1 MAFATR
7 RNAVDPTARFGALLS
22 AGAAAAAVAGL
33 VIVTVI
39 TYVSV
44 IPPIQDDLAP
54 RFGAPPVVDT
64 GEALL
69 SFTRA
74 GLLSAFALLAPPALR
89 WDGAS
94 SAGARTLQP
103 SADFAAVATAATYDL
118 ALVPGP
124 LAGLACPYVANVT
137 FDARGF
143 ADTCASA
150 PAPGTP
156 LGSATLD
163 ATGVLP
169 FAQLPPFLYAGPT
182 FLGYWNAA
190 NNTPFLSN
198 ASCGAGDKF
207 YYVVSDAGATPLGP
221 HSDWHPL
228 DQVVCFNGTWDHV
241 ALAAVDSIFGRM
253 GVVVAE
259 YADYSSALVEHA
271 GAPLADT
278 LNASFVTLGPSAGLP
293 GAVSLS
299 VVAGEMTQTGAAL
312 GLPAVPA
319 FPAANN
325 TVGGYPKNPVVD
337 HQGRWVYTDVGVPV
351 ETIAGTPDQIASA
364 CVGHT
369 CTLSLP
375 QNIAT
380 NATPVFAAVAV
391 GGTTLAGSGAA
402 TVTLPA
408 ITGTAVVTAGA
419 QTVGGTKSFSS
430 AVVVLA
436 DAGVQLN
443 NAGNTFSTTLSAA
456 AGLAQNTALRLPP
469 DGGAA
474 GNVLV
479 GDGAGN
485 LAYGVNGAAL
495 AKYYATALASA
506 SGAAFTTLYGAGTGS
521 LTIPANT
528 LVANSGVRAVLA
540 CSHVSGVGTST
551 YRVVLGGTTLVTSPA
566 LANVASTPM
575 HIEVTVWVPSAG
587 TALVSGTIV
596 RGSAISVFTQ
606 PSPVAFNP
614 AVANAFNIQVA
625 FSSTAT
631 ASCRGFMRVAPD
643 LF

>member
-22 AGAAAAAVAGL
+22 AGAAAAAVVGL

-39 TYVSV
+39 TYVAV
-44 IPPIQDDLAP
+44 IPSIQDDLAP

-64 GEALL
+64 GEAQL

-124 LAGLACPYVANVT
+124 LAGLACPYVANMT

-143 ADTCASA
+143 ADTCASS

-156 LGSATLD
+156 LGVATLD
-163 ATGVLP
+163 AAGLVPL
-169 FAQLPPFLYAGPT
+169 AQLPPFLYAGPT

-190 NNTPFLSN
+190 LNLPFLDN
-198 ASCGAGDKF
+198 ATCGATDDF
-207 YYVVSDAGATPLGP
+207 YYVVSDAGSVQLGP

-228 DQVVCFNGTWDHV
+228 DQAVCYNGTWDHV
-241 ALAAVDSIFGRM
+241 ATAAFD
-253 GVVVAE
+253 E
-259 YADYSSALVEHA
+259 
-271 GAPLADT
+271 
-278 LNASFVTLGPSAGLP
+278 LN
-293 GAVSLS
+293 
-299 VVAGEMTQTGAAL
+299 
-312 GLPAVPA
+312 
-319 FPAANN
+319 
-325 TVGGYPKNPVVD
+325 
-337 HQGRWVYTDVGVPV
+337 
-351 ETIAGTPDQIASA
+351 GTPDQVAVT
-364 CVGHT
+364 CVGRT
-369 CTLSLP
+369 CTISLA
-375 QNIAT
+375 QDIAT
-380 NATPVFAAVAV
+380 NSTPTFAGLFVGPEGIVPASPSTGSQFHLPSNAGTAGQVYKRTATGAQWEDARLEAAVGVNGIQIAPIN
-391 GGTTLAGSGAA
+391 GTADAIGIDPAGAFTADAA
-402 TVTLPA
+402 TLHQ
-408 ITGTAVVTAGA
+408 VVYSNA
-419 QTVGGTKSFSS
+419 
-430 AVVVLA
+430 A
-436 DAGVQLN
+436 D
-443 NAGNTFSTTLSAA
+443 TFSTTTAA
-456 AGLAQNTALRLPP
+456 APGLAQNTQLRWPP
-469 DGGAA
+469 TNGAG

-506 SGAAFTTLYGAGTGS
+506 SGAAFTTLYGTGTGS

>member
-22 AGAAAAAVAGL
+22 AGAAAATVAGL

-143 ADTCASA
+143 ADTCASS

-221 HSDWHPL
+221 HGDWHPL

-241 ALAAVDSIFGRM
+241 APSAFDELVGTPNQVGVTCVGRM
-253 GVVVAE
+253 CTISLPQDIATNSTPTFAGLFVGFDGVV
-259 YADYSSALVEHA
+259 
-271 GAPLADT
+271 P
-278 LNASFVTLGPSAGLP
+278 ASPSAGSQFPLP
-293 GAVSLS
+293 SN
-299 VVAGEMTQTGAAL
+299 AGTAGQVYTRTATGAQWEDA
-312 GLPAVPA
+312 GLE
-319 FPAANN
+319 AA
-325 TVGGYPKNPVVD
+325 
-337 HQGRWVYTDVGVPV
+337 VGVNG
-351 ETIAGTPDQIASA
+351 IQIAPINGTADAIGIDPNGTFSA
-364 CVGHT
+364 YG
-369 CTLSLP
+369 
-375 QNIAT
+375 
-380 NATPVFAAVAV
+380 AAVHQIAY
-391 GGTTLAGSGAA
+391 
-402 TVTLPA
+402 
-408 ITGTAVVTAGA
+408 
-419 QTVGGTKSFSS
+419 
-430 AVVVLA
+430 
-436 DAGVQLN
+436 N
-443 NAGNTFSTTLSAA
+443 NAAGTFSTTTCAA
-456 AGLAQNTALRLPP
+456 IGLAQNTQLCWPP
-469 DGGAA
+469 TNGAS

>member
-22 AGAAAAAVAGL
+22 AGAAAAAVVGL

-39 TYVSV
+39 TYVAV
-44 IPPIQDDLAP
+44 IPSIQDDLAP

-124 LAGLACPYVANVT
+124 LAGLACPYVANMT

-143 ADTCASA
+143 ADTCASS

-207 YYVVSDAGATPLGP
+207 YYVVSDAGATQLGP

-241 ALAAVDSIFGRM
+241 APSAFDELVGTPNQVGVTCVGRM
-253 GVVVAE
+253 C
-259 YADYSSALVEHA
+259 
-271 GAPLADT
+271 
-278 LNASFVTLGPSAGLP
+278 
-293 GAVSLS
+293 
-299 VVAGEMTQTGAAL
+299 
-312 GLPAVPA
+312 
-319 FPAANN
+319 
-325 TVGGYPKNPVVD
+325 
-337 HQGRWVYTDVGVPV
+337 
-351 ETIAGTPDQIASA
+351 TI
-364 CVGHT
+364 
-369 CTLSLP
+369 SLP
-375 QNIAT
+375 QDIAT
-380 NATPVFAAVAV
+380 NSTPTFAGLFVGFDGVVPASPSTGSQFPLPSNAGTAGQVYTRTATGAQWEDAGLEAAVGVNGIQIAPIN
-391 GGTTLAGSGAA
+391 GTADAIGIDPNGTFSAYGAA
-402 TVTLPA
+402 VHQIA
-408 ITGTAVVTAGA
+408 Y
-419 QTVGGTKSFSS
+419 
-430 AVVVLA
+430 
-436 DAGVQLN
+436 N
-443 NAGNTFSTTLSAA
+443 NAAGTFSTTTCAA
-456 AGLAQNTALRLPP
+456 IGLAQNTQLCWPP
-469 DGGAA
+469 TNGAA